1 MAGFNISMERIN
13 NDYSRVVDIGNE
25 IKMLKSKLYDAY
37 ELQKSICEDL
47 RLAGEA
53 LGYVRK
59 ECRWAKRLCKH
70 GETDEGKHSEYD
82 RNLKY
87 WKDSVRMLTK
97 EKRKTSQT
105 ISDLRGAIESGKKL
119 LTARVDARH
128 DWET

>member
-1 MAGFNISMERIN
+1 MAGINISMERIN

-53 LGYVRK
+53 LGYARK
-59 ECRWAKRLCKH
+59 ECRWAKRSCKH
-70 GETDEGKHSEYD
+70 GETDEDKHSEYGK
-82 RNLKY
+82 NLKY

-97 EKRKTSQT
+97 EKRKTSQI
-105 ISDLRGAIESGKKL
+105 ISDLRGTIESGKKL